1 MLSPKSCAICYEDLN
16 DRGVALPCGH
26 DNFCGQCMVNQLLL
40 DTRCPICRHDSGK
53 REAGDVRSDER
64 EESDTRVEE
73 VLPSRLLLL
82 GSVTLT
88 FTIVCFN
95 IVYY

>member
-16 DRGVALPCGH
+16 DRCVALPCGH

-40 DTRCPICRHDSGK
+40 DTRCPICRHDSDK